1 MVKYPVLPNLR
12 CNGTGA
18 AFVSILASADTDL
31 HIRVKLKNKLQL
43 RQEPAD
49 LMNSHP
55 RLSIVTNANKVH
67 HDGLDYTRA
76 KWIKVPR
83 QGSHARVRNFRLS
96 ADQ

>member
-1 MVKYPVLPNLR
+1 MVKYSVPLNLR

-18 AFVSILASADTDL
+18 AFVSILASTDTDL
-31 HIRVKLKNKLQL
+31 HIRVKPKNMLQL
-43 RQEPAD
+43 RQKPAD

-67 HDGLDYTRA
+67 HDGLDYTPA

-83 QGSHARVRNFRLS
+83 QGSRERVRNFRLS
-96 ADQ
+96 ANQ